1 MNNHSHHDAGAPRAR
16 PADRTSDRAASKRLA
31 RRGDWGTLLV
41 SIVATL
47 AFTAVPGLPGYARDA
62 KAADRTVQI
71 GSARTTSVV
80 VPIDKSEDVHTD
92 QPFVDIVVGNP
103 DIADVNALTDR
114 SLSILGKKLG
124 TTRVSIYGAEKRLI
138 GVFDVLVSYDTSAL
152 SAELNRRF
160 PTAQLKVSSVNGR
173 ILLSGTVSDGMVLDS
188 ALQVAK
194 QFVPEVINSVQVA
207 QPQQVML
214 EVRFVEAT
222 READR
227 ELGVQWNVLP
237 KPGSSER
244 FIANIGSGQQGF
256 NLPVTPVLP
265 NQPLSSLATPTGIA
279 AGSAGLIGTAT
290 GPFGFIAANL
300 IAKGLQIDPVL
311 NALEQRGLA
320 RRLAQPNLVALS
332 GDTANFLAGGEYP
345 IPVPG
350 AYAGS
355 IAVDYKQYG
364 VSLAFTPT
372 VLNGNLINL
381 KIVPEVSQLDPAN
394 SVTVGQGIVV
404 PALTVR
410 RASSTIELKDGQ
422 SFVLAGLL
430 QNNLSTAQQQLPWIG
445 DVPVLGALFAS
456 KSYQKNETDL
466 IIIVTPHLVNPT
478 RPGDVVR
485 TPLDNALP
493 GNDVDFFLKNK
504 PEVLRTE
511 VEGGAAAVE
520 RGPIGHIL
528 EMPKGGFHAAAE

>member
-1 MNNHSHHDAGAPRAR
+1 MGIRRTGCKGAQGGEADVKNYKDDDAAVRATR
-16 PADRTSDRAASKRLA
+16 PADRTLDGAAARPSPARSGRRL
-31 RRGDWGTLLV
+31 DWRVLLV
-41 SIVATL
+41 SLVAML
-47 AFTAVPGLPGYARDA
+47 ALTAAPGLARDA
-62 KAADRTVQI
+62 KAAERTVAI
-71 GSARTTSVV
+71 GGARTTSLT
-80 VPIDKSEDVHTD
+80 VPIDKSEDVRTD

-114 SLSILGKKLG
+114 TLSILGKKLG
-124 TTRVSIYGAEKRLI
+124 TTRVSVYGEEKRLV

-152 SAELNRRF
+152 AGELARRF
-160 PTAQLKVSSVNGR
+160 PTSKLRVSSVNGR
-173 ILLSGTVSDGMVLDS
+173 ILLSGTVSDGMVLDA

-214 EVRFVEAT
+214 AVRFIEAS

-227 ELGVQWNVLP
+227 ELGVSWN
-237 KPGSSER
+237 
-244 FIANIGSGQQGF
+244 INANIGSGS
-256 NLPVTPVLP
+256 LKAL
-265 NQPLSSLATPTGIA
+265 LSAPSPGI
-279 AGSAGLIGTAT
+279 IGTAT
-290 GPFGFIAANL
+290 PPFGSILTTVLTN
-300 IAKGLQIDPVL
+300 GLQIEALVT
-311 NALEQRGLA
+311 ALEQRGLA
-320 RRLAQPNLVALS
+320 RRLAEPNLVALS
-332 GDTANFLAGGEYP
+332 GDTASFLAGGEYP
-345 IPVPG
+345 IPIPG
-350 AYAGS
+350 QSAQQ
-355 IAVDYKQYG
+355 ITVDYKQYG

-381 KIVPEVSQLDPAN
+381 KIVPEVSQLDPGHTV
-394 SVTVGQGIVV
+394 SVGQGIIV

-430 QNNLSTAQQQLPWIG
+430 QNELSTAQQQLPWIG
-445 DVPVLGALFAS
+445 DVPVLGTLFSS

-485 TPLDNALP
+485 TPFDNTLP
-493 GNDVDFFLKNK
+493 ANDVDFFLLKQR

-511 VEGGAAAVE
+511 VEGAAAAVE
-520 RGPIGHIL
+520 RGPIGHML
-528 EMPKGGFHAAAE
+528 EMPKGGFHAAAQ